1 MKEYSESKATGKSSS
16 MLSLVTQRNFAQT
29 DNTVLAGD
37 CVQASCY
44 YRCPFFQ
51 ANGRDVVE
59 TSELLRNLAIQIQP
73 FSAASSFKTAKG
85 LCVCISHQ
93 TSQSVVSVL
102 WFERCSNFNEV
113 MGDSQ
118 KAVRKMESSFRMR
131 NVGFSVFLTCIL
143 PRFMRNAIL
152 LDR

>member
-37 CVQASCY
+37 CVQVSCY

-51 ANGRDVVE
+51 ANGRDAVE
-59 TSELLRNLAIQIQP
+59 TSELLRNHTIQP
-73 FSAASSFKTAKG
+73 FSATSSFKTAKG

-113 MGDSQ
+113 MGDSER
-118 KAVRKMESSFRMR
+118 AVRKMESSLRMR